1 MAALTKEEQVF
12 MLNRLAFLAV
22 IFSSLT
28 GCTGEYSQ
36 EVITKGEG
44 AKKNIQ
50 TLGTAQDD
58 KTEELL
64 LPGQD

>member
-1 MAALTKEEQVF
+1 

-22 IFSSLT
+22 IFSGLT
-28 GCTGEYSQ
+28 GCTGEHSQ

-50 TLGTAQDD
+50 ALGTAQDD
-58 KTEELL
+58 QAEELF